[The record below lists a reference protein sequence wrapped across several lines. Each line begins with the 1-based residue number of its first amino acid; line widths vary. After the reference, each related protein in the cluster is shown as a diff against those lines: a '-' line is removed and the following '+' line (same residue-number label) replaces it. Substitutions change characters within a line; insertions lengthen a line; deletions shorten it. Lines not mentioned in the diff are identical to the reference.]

1 MPRPLKKPEYNKQKI
16 TQELLNQIA
25 DAFGEPYDD
34 RNCMAEHKPSLR
46 EIAEQFDISPIR
58 MRKLLITAGVYST
71 EMSREIAK
79 YIADGLSID
88 AIQHKMH
95 LSRASVHSYIPYSK
109 TVYKLP
115 ERSTN
120 ADRTVLYRKR
130 NHLVNVFQEKLG
142 HMNLA
147 DCIDS
152 DDNSVAEDIWDLIVA
167 FEGYPFKTDKGL
179 QFRYQVKG
187 NEIFVDRKEN
197 SKSITKSSVEAA
209 IKEALHLRYLGI
221 TDYGPKKLKVFGA
234 SYLWAIFRR
243 FGL

>member
-1 MPRPLKKPEYNKQKI
+1 MPRPLKKPEYSKQKI
-16 TQELLNQIA
+16 TQELLNQMA

-34 RNCMAEHKPSLR
+34 RNCMSEHKPSLR

-58 MRKLLITAGVYST
+58 MRKLLISAGVYST

-130 NHLVNVFQEKLG
+130 NNMVNVFQEKLG

-147 DCIDS
+147 DCVDQCHLVKPVSANFTEVSNFSNLYSYFTQNLKNITFPIIPDS
-152 DDNSVAEDIWDLIVA
+152 
-167 FEGYPFKTDKGL
+167 
-179 QFRYQVKG
+179 
-187 NEIFVDRKEN
+187 
-197 SKSITKSSVEAA
+197 
-209 IKEALHLRYLGI
+209 
-221 TDYGPKKLKVFGA
+221 
-234 SYLWAIFRR
+234 
-243 FGL
+243 